1 MTGPLRQRK
10 RVMEGLAPL
19 SIRGIVNRKPRA
31 LVCKQRLRSKQ
42 CSPYPTQEQVILEE
56 NWGTN
61 QLYILGVLLVAS
73 RIRESKSKHDVSY
86 SLIRYQEYC
95 TFETPSQRRR
105 IISALHMQPYTHII
119 STGVII

>member
-1 MTGPLRQRK
+1 
-10 RVMEGLAPL
+10 MEGLAPL

-31 LVCKQRLRSKQ
+31 LVCKQPLRSKQ

-73 RIRESKSKHDVSY
+73 RIGESKSKHDVSY

-95 TFETPSQRRR
+95 TFETPSQRR
-105 IISALHMQPYTHII
+105 IISALHMRPYTHII
-119 STGVII
+119 STGVIIWAIR